1 MNAVGLAVRIA
12 PAPAAFAAQVHDLV
26 PPPVGRDHVA
36 GFRLDPRQR
45 VGQDQEIPDLGM
57 DRQARLVG
65 DLKAGLP
72 EGRIDGPDLRRSAV
86 LDRPCGISPEFFVA

>member
-12 PAPAAFAAQVHDLV
+12 PAPTPLAAQIHDLV

-36 GFRLDPRQR
+36 GFRLDARQR

-57 DRQARLVG
+57 DRQA
-65 DLKAGLP
+65 